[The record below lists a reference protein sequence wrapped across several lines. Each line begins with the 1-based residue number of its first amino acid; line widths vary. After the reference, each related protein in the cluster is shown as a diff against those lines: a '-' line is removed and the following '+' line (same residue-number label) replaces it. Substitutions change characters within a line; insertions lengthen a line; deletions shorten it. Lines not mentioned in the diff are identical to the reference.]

1 MRLGILGGTFN
12 PIHLG
17 HVILAECA
25 RDQCALDQV
34 WFIPTAIPP
43 HKPSRQLLDGA
54 QRLALVR
61 LAIRGHP
68 AFRASDV
75 ELRLGGV
82 SYTLRTVRLLRARHP
97 HANLFLIVGS
107 DMLQVPWYG
116 MAELRRL
123 CTFVVA
129 PRPTTRPL
137 RPFDAPRHAAGLAQG
152 RPERAK
158 RVEGR
163 RLPGMRTITIPQVE
177 ISSSMIRARIRRGR
191 SIRYLVPDAVRQ
203 AILRRR
209 LYAGGP

>member
-17 HVILAECA
+17 HLMLAECA
-25 RDQCALDQV
+25 REQCALDQV
-34 WFIPTAIPP
+34 WFMPTAIPP

-61 LAIRGHP
+61 LAIRGHQ

-82 SYTLRTVRLLRARHP
+82 SYTLRTVRLLRARDP
-97 HANLFLIVGS
+97 RAEVWLIVGS
-107 DMLQVPWYG
+107 DMLQVSWYG
-116 MAELRRL
+116 MEELRRL

-129 PRPTTRPL
+129 
-137 RPFDAPRHAAGLAQG
+137 Q
-152 RPERAK
+152 RPERP
-158 RVEGR
+158 RSRMIGGVEGR

-177 ISSSMIRARIRRGR
+177 ISSSMIRARIRRGQ

-203 AILRRR
+203 SILRRR
-209 LYAGGP
+209 LYVGGP

>member
-17 HVILAECA
+17 HLMLAECA

-34 WFIPTAIPP
+34 WFVPTAIPP
-43 HKPSRQLLDGA
+43 HKPSRRLLDGA

-82 SYTLRTVRLLRARHP
+82 SYTLRTVRLLRARDP
-97 HANLFLIVGS
+97 RADLFLIVGS

-116 MAELRRL
+116 MEELRRL

-129 PRPTTRPL
+129 
-137 RPFDAPRHAAGLAQG
+137 H
-152 RPERAK
+152 RPERP
-158 RVEGR
+158 RSRTIGGVEGR

-177 ISSSMIRARIRRGR
+177 ISSSMIRSRIRRGR

-203 AILRRR
+203 SILRRR
-209 LYAGGP
+209 LYAT